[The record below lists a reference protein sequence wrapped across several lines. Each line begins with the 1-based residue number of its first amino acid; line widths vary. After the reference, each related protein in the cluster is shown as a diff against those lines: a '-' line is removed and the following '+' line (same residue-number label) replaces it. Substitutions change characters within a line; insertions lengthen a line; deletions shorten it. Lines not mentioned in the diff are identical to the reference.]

1 MIIKKMI
8 HMQQTVIVSLLEQF
22 ENAPQNF
29 FYLVSHEKF
38 LDAIFVYKIDLSLY
52 PTFKKEYTEF
62 LESFL

>member
-8 HMQQTVIVSLLEQF
+8 HIQPTVIIYYLEQF

-38 LDAIFVYKIDLSLY
+38 LDAIFVYKIDLSVY
-52 PTFKKEYTEF
+52 PIFNKEHTEF